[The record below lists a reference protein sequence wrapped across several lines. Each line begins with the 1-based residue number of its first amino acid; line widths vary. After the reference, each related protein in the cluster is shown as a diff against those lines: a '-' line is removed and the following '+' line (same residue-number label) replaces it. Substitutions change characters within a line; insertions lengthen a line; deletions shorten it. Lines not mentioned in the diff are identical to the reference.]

1 MAMTIE
7 QACELCDCVVGYFN
21 MNMTDQ
27 QKELWVDLFMERG
40 DYELTMKK
48 IKTRAT
54 SDNPFKPMISEIIEK
69 PLVNHN
75 AEFFDREED
84 KQNKALRKDKDF
96 MAERRRKAEEY
107 QRMAENGELTIHDL

>member
-1 MAMTIE
+1 MTEDEATEIIK
-7 QACELCDCVVGYFN
+7 LCIDAFDVEFN
-21 MNMTDQ
+21 QSKYKTWKTFLMKD
-27 QKELWVDLFMERG
+27 G
-40 DYELTMKK
+40 DYKRTLKK
-48 IKTRAT
+48 MQLRAVG
-54 SDNPFKPMISEIIEK
+54 DNPFKPILPEVIEK

-84 KQNKALRKDKDF
+84 KQNKALRRDKDF